1 MSSRAATYNIT
12 LDRNADWIKVLTID
26 DSNGDPVN
34 ISGATF
40 EGSIKTA
47 AGNPVVASFAFT
59 ILSSGTTGQVKIQ
72 LTDTESLKLA
82 PNQKYRYE
90 ITMTLSSIRRSLIK
104 GTLET
109 DPNLNS

>member
-26 DSNGDPVN
+26 DNNGAPVN
-34 ISGATF
+34 IGTATF
-40 EGSIKTA
+40 EGSIKT
-47 AGNPVVASFAFT
+47 GSGRPLVATFAFT
-59 ILSSGTTGQVKIQ
+59 LISGGTGGQVTIQ

-90 ITMTLSSIRRSLIK
+90 ISMVLSGIRRSLIK
-104 GTLET
+104 GTIEV
-109 DPNLNS
+109 DPNQN